1 MPSVPLP
8 ASAHPAWLTAA
19 LRADRALPRGEVTS
33 VTVRDNP
40 AFNSRVRHLALGYSA
55 DAPIAAPR
63 ALLLKTLSGG
73 DGEHEVGWYRYL
85 AERRITRPM
94 LPACHLAIAD
104 SASGESALLL
114 ADLSA
119 SHGPPVERAALR
131 VTIACVSLERCP
143 TALYTP
149 PHATLQLGGPMVPVL
164 G

>member
-63 ALLLKTLSGG
+63 ALLL
-73 DGEHEVGWYRYL
+73 
-85 AERRITRPM
+85 
-94 LPACHLAIAD
+94 
-104 SASGESALLL
+104 

-119 SHGPPVERAALR
+119 SHGPPVERAALS